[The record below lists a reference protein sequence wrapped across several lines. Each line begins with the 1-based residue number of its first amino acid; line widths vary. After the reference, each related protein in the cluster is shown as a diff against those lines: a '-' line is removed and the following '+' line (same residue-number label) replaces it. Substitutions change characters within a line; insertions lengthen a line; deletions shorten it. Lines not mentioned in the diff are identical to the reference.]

1 MRSLP
6 ALSRGRGGGG
16 VDTFGGV
23 ALQDTAKA
31 PEAIG
36 GGARSKLHSAARRP
50 DAHGEGPRGSQGRG
64 ETKPPEG
71 RGGVQ
76 ALSWQRVRALAP
88 DWLRRRAARC
98 LLGARSR
105 RGGSAGLNL
114 AATGI
119 SASAAG
125 SVRPPLPL
133 PRPAPAMNSEEIAQP
148 PPRRQ
153 GEAPGGFSSDPPS
166 SARPASSPAS
176 ASLLSVLQ
184 SDGDGAEER
193 RKRRGRRQHRAERAS
208 RDWDEVE
215 AEASGEA
222 PPEPV
227 KPERSGAEEKA
238 PPPPVAEEKADPRG
252 RAAALEGGET
262 SGRAR
267 IKERENS
274 EKEHQWLVLE
284 ASLTPWEEW
293 FVCKEKEQRARLQ
306 NRALEE
312 LSLQQEKRKEVEER
326 EKRKKY
332 AEEKHKEWL
341 HKKNE
346 QERKEREKK
355 LNKEMEEKAA
365 KDLEK
370 EHLQEKAK
378 EKYKEWLRKKMAEE
392 HERKKKEK
400 EKEKQRLAEQ
410 QEKKEISEKKFKEWL
425 QNVKNKPRLI
435 PRSYG
440 YANGK
445 LTGYYNGI
453 ACPPPSFYNPIPWK
467 PIYIPPPKESKT
479 AITVKKS
486 KRPVSIQPYR
496 SSPLVFHKNKGN
508 LCLGTLCR
516 IQR

>member
-1 MRSLP
+1 
-6 ALSRGRGGGG
+6 
-16 VDTFGGV
+16 
-23 ALQDTAKA
+23 
-31 PEAIG
+31 
-36 GGARSKLHSAARRP
+36 
-50 DAHGEGPRGSQGRG
+50 
-64 ETKPPEG
+64 
-71 RGGVQ
+71 
-76 ALSWQRVRALAP
+76 
-88 DWLRRRAARC
+88 
-98 LLGARSR
+98 
-105 RGGSAGLNL
+105 
-114 AATGI
+114 
-119 SASAAG
+119 
-125 SVRPPLPL
+125 
-133 PRPAPAMNSEEIAQP
+133 MNSEEIAQP

-153 GEAPGGFSSDPPS
+153 GEAPGGSSSDPPS
-166 SARPASSPAS
+166 SARATATAPRSGGS
-176 ASLLSVLQ
+176 AGGGGST
-184 SDGDGAEER
+184 
-193 RKRRGRRQHRAERAS
+193 S

-215 AEASGEA
+215 AEAGGEA
-222 PPEPV
+222 P
-227 KPERSGAEEKA
+227 PERSGAEGKHRH
-238 PPPPVAEEKADPRG
+238 PPVAEEEADPRG

-267 IKERENS
+267 IQERENS

-496 SSPLVFHKNKGN
+496 KRAWNENLLWQFKN
-508 LCLGTLCR
+508 
-516 IQR
+516 QRGC

>member
-1 MRSLP
+1 MDS
-6 ALSRGRGGGG
+6 
-16 VDTFGGV
+16 
-23 ALQDTAKA
+23 
-31 PEAIG
+31 E
-36 GGARSKLHSAARRP
+36 
-50 DAHGEGPRGSQGRG
+50 
-64 ETKPPEG
+64 
-71 RGGVQ
+71 
-76 ALSWQRVRALAP
+76 
-88 DWLRRRAARC
+88 
-98 LLGARSR
+98 LGAHPPSPSR
-105 RGGSAGLNL
+105 RGEALGGS
-114 AATGI
+114 
-119 SASAAG
+119 
-125 SVRPPLPL
+125 R
-133 PRPAPAMNSEEIAQP
+133 
-148 PPRRQ
+148 
-153 GEAPGGFSSDPPS
+153 SDPPS
-166 SARPASSPAS
+166 SVRPGSSPPS
-176 ASLLSVLQ
+176 NSLLSLLHSLQ
-184 SDGDGAEER
+184 SDGDGDGESDGSEER
-193 RKRRGRRQHRAERAS
+193 RQRRGRRRHRPQRNSRA
-208 RDWDEVE
+208 RGE
-215 AEASGEA
+215 AEAEA
-222 PPEPV
+222 EPG
-227 KPERSGAEEKA
+227 KPQPQPRGVEEKT
-238 PPPPVAEEKADPRG
+238 PPPPAAQEEKSNEAGPRG
-252 RAAALEGGET
+252 RAASLDGGET
-262 SGRAR
+262 AGRAR

-284 ASLTPWEEW
+284 ANLTPWEEW
-293 FVCKEKEQRARLQ
+293 FVCKEKEQRTRLQ

-346 QERKEREKK
+346 QERKERERK

-378 EKYKEWLRKKMAEE
+378 EKYREWLKKKMAEE
-392 HERKKKEK
+392 HERKKEEK

-445 LTGYYNGI
+445 LTGYYNGV

-479 AITVKKS
+479 AVIVKKG
-486 KRPVSIQPYR
+486 KRPVSSQPYR
-496 SSPLVFHKNKGN
+496 SSSLVFHKNKGS

>member
-1 MRSLP
+1 MTQRRHLGTLDSQIPSILEC
-6 ALSRGRGGGG
+6 GGGG
-16 VDTFGGV
+16 GGD
-23 ALQDTAKA
+23 ALGAWPCKSLTAKGGLRPLGAVPGRSPTA
-31 PEAIG
+31 PPVRRTQTRTLWDRAEAKDG
-36 GGARSKLHSAARRP
+36 EKQSPRRRGVRGCPRAALATRAGPGPGLAAAAGGAV
-50 DAHGEGPRGSQGRG
+50 
-64 ETKPPEG
+64 PP
-71 RGGVQ
+71 
-76 ALSWQRVRALAP
+76 
-88 DWLRRRAARC
+88 
-98 LLGARSR
+98 
-105 RGGSAGLNL
+105 GSAFLPRRQP
-114 AATGI
+114 
-119 SASAAG
+119 AG
-125 SVRPPLPL
+125 SVPPPLPL
-133 PRPAPAMNSEEIAQP
+133 PRPGSGPGPGGAAAAMDTEEGAQP
-148 PPRRQ
+148 PPPRRR
-153 GEAPGGFSSDPPS
+153 GEAPGG
-166 SARPASSPAS
+166 SSPAP
-176 ASLLSVLQ
+176 ASPPSLLQ
-184 SDGDGAEER
+184 SDSDGAEER
-193 RKRRGRRQHRAERAS
+193 QQRRGRRQHR
-208 RDWDEVE
+208 
-215 AEASGEA
+215 
-222 PPEPV
+222 PEPE
-227 KPERSGAEEKA
+227 PGGAEEKA
-238 PPPPVAEEKADPRG
+238 PPPPGEEESEEAGPRG
-252 RAAALEGGET
+252 RAASSEGGET

-346 QERKEREKK
+346 QERKERERK

-400 EKEKQRLAEQ
+400 EEEKQRLAEQ

-445 LTGYYNGI
+445 LTGYYSGI
-453 ACPPPSFYNPIPWK
+453 ACPQPSFYNPIPWK

-479 AITVKKS
+479 AVTVKKS
-486 KRPVSIQPYR
+486 KRPVSIPPYR
-496 SSPLVFHKNKGN
+496 SSSLVFHKNKGN

-516 IQR
+516 MQR